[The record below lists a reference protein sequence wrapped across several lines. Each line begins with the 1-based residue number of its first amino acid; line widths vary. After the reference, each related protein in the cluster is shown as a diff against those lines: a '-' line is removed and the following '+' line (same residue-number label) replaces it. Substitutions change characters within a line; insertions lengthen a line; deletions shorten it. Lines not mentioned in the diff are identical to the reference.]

1 MQTKRNLR
9 KKGKT
14 IRKGGGN
21 GVTKGL
27 NLYPNHNAFLAQ
39 KGFYENNSNPLLNLS
54 RPNKSKKPSSAVT
67 AHRRKVF
74 AMLEKKTPPKN

>member
-54 RPNKSKKPSSAVT
+54 RPTSKKPSSAVT
-67 AHRRKVF
+67 ARRRKIF
-74 AMLEKKTPPKN
+74 AILKKKTPPKN

>member
-14 IRKGGGN
+14 LRKGGGN

-27 NLYPNHNAFLAQ
+27 KLYNNHETFKATKQ
-39 KGFYENNSNPLLNLS
+39 FYENNTNPLLNLS
-54 RPNKSKKPSSAVT
+54 RPKNKKPSSA
-67 AHRRKVF
+67 ARKHVMETL
-74 AMLEKKTPPKN
+74 AMLKKKTPPKN